1 MLADIEQVSVPT
13 WTCLGCASDGPT
25 TIASAAAKT
34 AAAAHAVRNIWILP
48 PSPPYGRG
56 RIVSENAGGV
66 SRPFGYFKLPQ
77 KRWMR
82 AQASS
87 SAVVA
92 VA

>member
-1 MLADIEQVSVPT
+1 MQYETYKYSLPAHPM
-13 WTCLGCASDGPT
+13 G
-25 TIASAAAKT
+25 AAK
-34 AAAAHAVRNIWILP
+34 
-48 PSPPYGRG
+48 
-56 RIVSENAGGV
+56 IVSENAGGV